1 MARIDELRMIARVAR
16 MYYELDKRQSD
27 IAMQLGLSQS
37 SVSRLLSRSKEE
49 GIIRFSINT
58 PQGVYT
64 ELEEALVMKFDL
76 RDAVVVD
83 CLDEDEN
90 LIQRE
95 LGAVASYYLE
105 TIIRPN
111 EVIGISSWSATLLA
125 LVDSLQPLH
134 RKMGIKVVQIL
145 GGVGNPAVEAHATHL
160 TSRMAQLLNGE
171 AIYLPVPGVLAT
183 EAARSILMADD
194 VSQKAIKLFD
204 HVTTALVGIGAIDP
218 SPLLAQ
224 SGNIF
229 SASELDLLRQKK
241 AAGDILLHFFDE
253 DGNLVNTG
261 FDKRVISLRLD
272 QLIKVNRAIGVAGGL
287 RKFKGI
293 QGALRGHWINILITD
308 RFTAERLLAE

>member
-1 MARIDELRMIARVAR
+1 MIARVAR

-27 IAMQLGLSQS
+27 IAEQLGLSQS
-37 SVSRLLSRSKEE
+37 TVSRLLSRSKEE
-49 GIIRFSINT
+49 GIIRFSINM

-64 ELEEALVMKFDL
+64 ELEESLVMKYNL

-83 CLDEDEN
+83 CFDEDEN
-90 LIQRE
+90 LIQRD

-125 LVDSLQPLH
+125 LVGTLQPLH

-183 EAARSILMADD
+183 EAARSILIADD

-229 SASELDLLRQKK
+229 SARELDLLRQKK
-241 AAGDILLHFFDE
+241 AVGDILLHFFDE
-253 DGNLVNTG
+253 DGNLVDTG
-261 FDKRVISLRLD
+261 FDNRVISLRLE

-308 RFTAERLLAE
+308 RFTADRLLAE